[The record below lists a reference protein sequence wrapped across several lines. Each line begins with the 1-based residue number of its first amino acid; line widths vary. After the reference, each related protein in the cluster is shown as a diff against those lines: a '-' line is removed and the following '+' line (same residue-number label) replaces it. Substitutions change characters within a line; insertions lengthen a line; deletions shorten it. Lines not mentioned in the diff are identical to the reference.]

1 MSEEFIQ
8 KGYEEH
14 GERFGNYEYY
24 NIGKTNLENLK
35 KYHVVPNIDYDKYKL
50 KAPDGIIVDR
60 RNTNKPKVIA
70 IIEYKTPD
78 EFNTK
83 EKRNAAFEQCNNYA
97 QVTNSKF
104 GIITDGTDFYWINSR
119 IIESEAEYKYKDK
132 NTSETRW
139 FSFIRNEN
147 GTIFKE
153 YFDSTSA
160 ESINIIEKLL
170 KTIKDDN
177 NIIRSKQLQT
187 PSNLAKKVWQA
198 VYVATGDDPKKC
210 LMTFTELFIFKFLS
224 DNQIIDVDDCGNKI
238 DFNTVY
244 EKGENYCLKYY
255 TKNVRTHIKKIF
267 PTAED
272 GTTIINGL
280 SLKNEQNQ
288 DELFYNI
295 LEKFKEYGKLEN
307 IDPSFKSRLF
317 EDFLKGTTGKKQLAQ
332 FFTPRNVIKM
342 IVEMANVK
350 KLEDESKI
358 YDPACGVGGF
368 ISETILNRYLN
379 TKKDFEYSKGII
391 DIKLNYYGNDYDEL
405 TIILAKANLLI
416 TLAELVYENPSLT
429 KEISTVL
436 SNIFRLTNNSI
447 IGSLE
452 EVKENY
458 YDLIMSNPPYISSGK
473 GLYTDYISKRPELK
487 KYYNVS
493 AVGKEGLFM
502 QKIIA
507 ELKPGGRA
515 FVILPDGFFYRPSDN
530 MLKEKLVNTCFINAI
545 ISLPERAFYATS
557 KKTYVLCI
565 EKKEKQEE
573 QHFPVFMAIAQ
584 SIGETL
590 DTDRIPIIDNDL
602 LNIAKEFKFF
612 INDKIRYKS
621 DSKKIKTISFLDFLK
636 EKNWLIE
643 NFWSNEEKIELG
655 IKDEEKSFEKK
666 DIFTNIDNFIDN
678 LKNIKE
684 ILGEELETSNETFKF
699 LDISILDERYFKII
713 SSSLGM
719 TRKEYSL
726 IDTKNPEDIPVY
738 TAARKPVAYFKK
750 SFGKSIFASIDEQ
763 HVSFASDGDGTAGT
777 NLFLHKKPYYINTS
791 RKSIKILDKNI
802 DAEYIYYFLQDMKRQ
817 YELNFRFKA
826 NQSYLN
832 DIVISI
838 PVNDNDEFDLILQR
852 KYVDYYK
859 RIQKIKEE
867 IFKPFFDDINDFE
880 KNISS
885 QFDRKIKE
893 YFAIE

>member
-8 KGYEEH
+8 KKYEEH
-14 GERFGNYEYY
+14 GEKFGNYEYY
-24 NIGKTNLENLK
+24 NIGKTNFENLRR
-35 KYHVVPNIDYDKYKL
+35 YSVVPNIDYGTYKL

-60 RNTNKPKVIA
+60 RNNKNPKVIA
-70 IIEYKTPD
+70 IIEYKRPE

-83 EKRNAAFEQCNNYA
+83 EKRYTAFEQCNNYA
-97 QVTNSKF
+97 QVSNSKF
-104 GIITDGTDFYWINSR
+104 GIITDGSDFFWINSK
-119 IIESEAEYKYKDK
+119 IIEAEADYKYKDE
-132 NTSETRW
+132 NTQQDRW

-147 GTIFKE
+147 GTVFKE

-160 ESINIIEKLL
+160 ESINIIEKLIR
-170 KTIKDDN
+170 TIKEDN

-187 PSNLAKKVWQA
+187 PSNLAKQIWQS

-224 DNQIIDVDDCGNKI
+224 DNGIIDVDEYGNKI
-238 DFNTVY
+238 DFDTVY
-244 EKGENYCLKYY
+244 SKGENYCLKYY

-267 PTAED
+267 PVAED

-350 KLEDESKI
+350 KLEDNSNI

-379 TKKDFEYSKGII
+379 TIKDFQYIQNEI

-429 KEISTVL
+429 MEISKVL
-436 SNIFRLTNNSI
+436 SQTFKLTNNSI

-452 EVKENY
+452 DVKENY

-493 AVGKEGLFM
+493 CVGKEGLFV
-502 QKIIA
+502 QKIIE

-515 FVILPDGFFYRPSDN
+515 FIVLPDGFFYRPSDN
-530 MLKEKLVNTCFINAI
+530 DLKEKLLNKCYINAI
-545 ISLPERAFYATS
+545 VSLPKKTFYATD

-565 EKKEKQEE
+565 EKKQREEE
-573 QHFPVFMAIAQ
+573 QKVPIFMAIAQ

-602 LNIAKEFKFF
+602 LNIAKEYKFF
-612 INDKIRYKS
+612 INDKARYKS
-621 DSKKIKTISFLDFLK
+621 DSKKIKTIDFIEFVK
-636 EKNWLIE
+636 GKNWLIE
-643 NFWSNEEKIELG
+643 NYWTNEEKIELG
-655 IKDEEKSFEKK
+655 IKEEDENFEKE
-666 DIFTNIDNFIDN
+666 DLFTNIDIFIEK
-678 LKNIKE
+678 LKDIKE
-684 ILGEELETSNETFKF
+684 ILEKELEGNNELFRSKE
-699 LDISILDERYFKII
+699 ISILDEKYFKII
-713 SSSLGM
+713 STSLGL
-719 TRKEYSL
+719 TRKEYSI
-726 IDTKNPEDIPVY
+726 IDTKNPEDIAVY

-750 SFGKSIFASIDEQ
+750 SFGKSIDASIEEP

-777 NLFLHKKPYYINTS
+777 NLFLHKEPYYINTS

-802 DAEYIYYFLQDMKRQ
+802 SAEYIYYFLQDMKRQ
-817 YELNFRFKA
+817 YELDFRFKA
-826 NQSYLN
+826 NNNYLN
-832 DIVISI
+832 YIKIAV
-838 PVNDNDEFDLILQR
+838 PVNENDEFDLALQE
-852 KYVDYYK
+852 KYVNYYK
-859 RIQKIKEE
+859 KIEKIKKET
-867 IFKPFFDDINDFE
+867 FNKFFEDINIFE
-880 KNISS
+880 KNISL
-885 QFDRKIKE
+885 QFDKKIKE
-893 YFAIE
+893 YFDIE